1 MVTAED
7 IRSLVQRIAEQYRP
21 ERIILFGSHARGD
34 AREDSDVDLLVL
46 LPVRV
51 SNFRDAV
58 EILNST
64 DPHFAV
70 DLIVR
75 SPEDA
80 QQRYELGD
88 PLMRE
93 ALDSGQVIYERA
105 A

>member
-1 MVTAED
+1 MVTAGD
-7 IRSLVQRIAEQYRP
+7 IQSLAQRIAEQYQP

-46 LPVRV
+46 LPLRT
-51 SNFRDAV
+51 SHFRDAV
-58 EILNST
+58 EILNAT
-64 DPHFAV
+64 GPRFAV

-80 QQRYELGD
+80 QQRYEQGD

-93 ALDSGQVIYERA
+93 AFDRGRVIYEKA